1 VVSSEFCLKLAF
13 TYMPKKVSDFLE
25 VELQADAGPLEGHE
39 VVLTT
44 EPSFQSDGRMFKKK
58 WAVVA
63 I

>member
-1 VVSSEFCLKLAF
+1 
-13 TYMPKKVSDFLE
+13 MPKKVSDFLE